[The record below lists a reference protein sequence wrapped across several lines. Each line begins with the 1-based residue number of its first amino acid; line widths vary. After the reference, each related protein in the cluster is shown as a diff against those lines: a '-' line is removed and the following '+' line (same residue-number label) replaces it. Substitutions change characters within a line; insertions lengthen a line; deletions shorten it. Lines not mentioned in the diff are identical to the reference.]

1 MDPIMD
7 TEPEPEPGTSSSF
20 LPSVEG
26 SSPPI
31 PEQVS
36 SEDEEETLSVYPED
50 CKFLRFF
57 KKTVKELIRWLDSS
71 TFHPGFPVSSLY
83 EILVDRLMEQMEMQ
97 AWVKI
102 TFKASDAQL
111 FPDEV
116 DAISYIVEEVYEDLL
131 NRPWRMKISD
141 INEGIV
147 CYITYGVMN
156 AFIEYTRSCCK
167 EDSSSS
173 DTDETEEGSQGEP
186 ELQEDCSTIQ
196 HHPPSEDSEVEINED
211 LEVPVHTNGTT
222 VSTTGTKKW
231 KNFRTRISSFMRR
244 VFCFGCLPSR
254 RGHHTEMAD

>member
-1 MDPIMD
+1 MD

-20 LPSVEG
+20 LPSIEG

-111 FPDEV
+111 FPDEKTV
-116 DAISYIVEEVYEDLL
+116 
-131 NRPWRMKISD
+131 RPQ
-141 INEGIV
+141 
-147 CYITYGVMN
+147 
-156 AFIEYTRSCCK
+156 
-167 EDSSSS
+167 
-173 DTDETEEGSQGEP
+173 TDETEEGSLGEP

-231 KNFRTRISSFMRR
+231 KKLRTRISSFMRR

-254 RGHHTEMAD
+254 HGHHNEMAD